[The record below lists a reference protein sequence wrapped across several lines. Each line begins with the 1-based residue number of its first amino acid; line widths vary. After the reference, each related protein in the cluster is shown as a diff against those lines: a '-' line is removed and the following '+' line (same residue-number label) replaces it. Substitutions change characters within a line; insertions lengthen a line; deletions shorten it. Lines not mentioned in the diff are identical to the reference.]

1 MIKGKKTGQ
10 NDGNYTKIP
19 NNILKARNLS
29 SGAVRVLGLLIDRQS
44 ALDSAGKLRDDNL
57 FYMVASAFNDAMDIS
72 GTQVQR
78 TILPELESK
87 GLITRHRCPQDEDS
101 VYRRYTFY
109 SLNWDRIYSYDGSQK
124 DVTKEAKKKA
134 KGRKAQEVLRARQ
147 TLETVTEE
155 VTEAFPEVIAEA
167 VTEPVAKTSETDR
180 PVLKALAD
188 TLHYGCIE
196 DMMQLDW
203 DYPQRESEQQFF
215 FMDMVKKFALH
226 RLGYISVVDY
236 DEALYKV
243 VKMFSDWDRCSE
255 GIARIKLECK
265 IKAIE
270 DTLTKVIKSLQ
281 DV

>member
-10 NDGNYTKIP
+10 DDGNYTKIP

-29 SGAVRVLGLLIDRQS
+29 SNAVRVLGLLIDRQS
-44 ALDSAGKLRDDNL
+44 ALENAGKLREDNL
-57 FYMVASAFNDAMDIS
+57 FYMVASAFDDAMDIS

-87 GLITRHRCPQDEDS
+87 GLITRYPCPPDADS

-109 SLNWDRIYSYDGSQK
+109 SLNWDKIYSYDGSHK
-124 DVTKEAKKKA
+124 DEVKEAKKKA
-134 KGRKAQEVLRARQ
+134 KGRKAQEVLRSRQ
-147 TLETVTEE
+147 TLEVITETVPD
-155 VTEAFPEVIAEA
+155 VVAEP
-167 VTEPVAKTSETDR
+167 VTEPVTITSDADR
-180 PVLKALAD
+180 PILKALAD

-226 RLGYISVVDY
+226 RLGYISVDY

>member
-10 NDGNYTKIP
+10 EDGNYTKIP

-29 SGAVRVLGLLIDRQS
+29 SNAVRVLGLLIDRQS

-57 FYMVASAFNDAMDIS
+57 FYMVASAFDDAMDIS

-87 GLITRHRCPQDEDS
+87 GLIIRHRCPQDADS

-109 SLNWDRIYSYDGSQK
+109 SLNWDRIYTYDGSQK
-124 DVTKEAKKKA
+124 DVTKEIKKKA

-147 TLETVTEE
+147 AMEE
-155 VTEAFPEVIAEA
+155 VTEASPEVIAEP
-167 VTEPVAKTSETDR
+167 VTEPVAKTSEADR

-203 DYPQRESEQQFF
+203 DYPQRESEQHFF
-215 FMDMVKKFALH
+215 FMDMFKKFALH
-226 RLGYISVVDY
+226 RLGYISLDY
-236 DEALYKV
+236 DNALYKV
-243 VKMFSDWDRCSE
+243 VTLFAEWDRCSE
-255 GIARIKLECK
+255 GIARIKVECK

>member
-10 NDGNYTKIP
+10 DDGNYTKIP

-29 SGAVRVLGLLIDRQS
+29 SNAVRVLGLLIDRQS

-57 FYMVASAFNDAMDIS
+57 FYMVASAFDDAMDIS

-87 GLITRHRCPQDEDS
+87 GLITRHRCPQDADS

-109 SLNWDRIYSYDGSQK
+109 SLNWDRIYTYDGSQK
-124 DVTKEAKKKA
+124 DVTKEIKKKA

-180 PVLKALAD
+180 LVLKALAE

-203 DYPQRESEQQFF
+203 DYPERESEQHFF
-215 FMDMVKKFALH
+215 FMDMFKKFALH
-226 RLGYISVVDY
+226 RLGYISLDY
-236 DEALYKV
+236 DDALYKV
-243 VKMFSDWDRCSE
+243 VTLFAECDRCSE
-255 GIARIKLECK
+255 GVARIKVECR

>member
-10 NDGNYTKIP
+10 EDGNYTKIP

-44 ALDSAGKLRDDNL
+44 ALDSAGKLREDNL
-57 FYMVASAFNDAMDIS
+57 FYMVASAFDDAMDIS

-87 GLITRHRCPQDEDS
+87 GLITRHRCPQDADS

-109 SLNWDRIYSYDGSQK
+109 SLNWDRIYTYDGSQK
-124 DVTKEAKKKA
+124 DVTKEIKKKA

-147 TLETVTEE
+147 AMEE
-155 VTEAFPEVIAEA
+155 VTEASPEVIAEP
-167 VTEPVAKTSETDR
+167 VTEPVAKTSEADR

-203 DYPQRESEQQFF
+203 DYPKRESEQHFF
-215 FMDMVKKFALH
+215 FMDMFKKFALH
-226 RLGYISVVDY
+226 RLGYISLDY
-236 DEALYKV
+236 DNALYKV
-243 VKMFSDWDRCSE
+243 VTLFAEWDRCSE
-255 GIARIKLECK
+255 GIARIKVECK

-270 DTLTKVIKSLQ
+270 DTLNKVIKSLQ

>member
-10 NDGNYTKIP
+10 DDGNYTKIP

-29 SGAVRVLGLLIDRQS
+29 SNAVRVLGLLIDRQS

-57 FYMVASAFNDAMDIS
+57 FYMVASAFDDAMDIS

-87 GLITRHRCPQDEDS
+87 GLITRYPCPPDADS

-109 SLNWDRIYSYDGSQK
+109 SLNWDKIYSYDGSHK
-124 DVTKEAKKKA
+124 DEVKEAKKKA
-134 KGRKAQEVLRARQ
+134 KGRKAQEVLRSRQ
-147 TLETVTEE
+147 TLEVITETVPD
-155 VTEAFPEVIAEA
+155 VVAEP
-167 VTEPVAKTSETDR
+167 VTEPVTITSDADR

-203 DYPQRESEQQFF
+203 DYPQRESEQHFF
-215 FMDMVKKFALH
+215 FMDMFKKFALH
-226 RLGYISVVDY
+226 RLGYISLDY
-236 DEALYKV
+236 DDALYKV
-243 VKMFSDWDRCSE
+243 VTLFAEWDRCSE
-255 GIARIKLECK
+255 GIARIKVECR

>member
-10 NDGNYTKIP
+10 DDGNYTKIP

-29 SGAVRVLGLLIDRQS
+29 SNAVRVLGLLIDRQS
-44 ALDSAGKLRDDNL
+44 ALDSAGKLREDNL
-57 FYMVASAFNDAMDIS
+57 FYMVASAFDDAMDIS

-87 GLITRHRCPQDEDS
+87 GLITRHRCPQNADS

-109 SLNWDRIYSYDGSQK
+109 SLNWDRIYTYDGSQK
-124 DVTKEAKKKA
+124 DVTKEIKKKA

-147 TLETVTEE
+147 AMEE
-155 VTEAFPEVIAEA
+155 VTEASPEVIAEP
-167 VTEPVAKTSETDR
+167 VTEPVAKTSEADR

-203 DYPQRESEQQFF
+203 DYPQRESEQHFF
-215 FMDMVKKFALH
+215 FMDMFKKFALH
-226 RLGYISVVDY
+226 RLGYISLDY
-236 DEALYKV
+236 DNALYKV
-243 VKMFSDWDRCSE
+243 VTLFAEWDRCSE
-255 GIARIKLECK
+255 GIARIKVECR

>member
-1 MIKGKKTGQ
+1 
-10 NDGNYTKIP
+10 
-19 NNILKARNLS
+19 
-29 SGAVRVLGLLIDRQS
+29 
-44 ALDSAGKLRDDNL
+44 
-57 FYMVASAFNDAMDIS
+57 MVASAFDDAMDIS

-87 GLITRHRCPQDEDS
+87 GLITRHRCPQDADS

-109 SLNWDRIYSYDGSQK
+109 SLNWDRIYTYDGSQK
-124 DVTKEAKKKA
+124 DVTKEIKKKA
-134 KGRKAQEVLRARQ
+134 KGRRAQEVLRARQ
-147 TLETVTEE
+147 TLETVAEE
-155 VTEAFPEVIAEA
+155 VTEVFPEVIAEA

-226 RLGYISVVDY
+226 RLGYISVDY

>member
-10 NDGNYTKIP
+10 DDGNYTKIP

-29 SGAVRVLGLLIDRQS
+29 SNAVRVLGLLIDRQS

-57 FYMVASAFNDAMDIS
+57 FYMVASAFDDAMDIS

-87 GLITRHRCPQDEDS
+87 GLITRHRCPQDADS

-109 SLNWDRIYSYDGSQK
+109 SLNWDRIYTYDGSQK
-124 DVTKEAKKKA
+124 DVTKEIKKKA

-147 TLETVTEE
+147 TLEV
-155 VTEAFPEVIAEA
+155 VAEA
-167 VTEPVAKTSETDR
+167 VPDVVAEPVTEPVTITSDADR

-203 DYPQRESEQQFF
+203 DYPRRESEQHFF
-215 FMDMVKKFALH
+215 FMDMFKKFALH
-226 RLGYISVVDY
+226 RLGYISLDY
-236 DEALYKV
+236 DNALYKV
-243 VKMFSDWDRCSE
+243 VTLFAEWDRCSE
-255 GIARIKLECK
+255 GIARIKVECK

>member
-10 NDGNYTKIP
+10 DDGNYTKIP

-29 SGAVRVLGLLIDRQS
+29 SNAVRVLGLLIDRQS
-44 ALDSAGKLRDDNL
+44 ALDSAGKLREDNL
-57 FYMVASAFNDAMDIS
+57 FYMVASAFDDAMDIS

-87 GLITRHRCPQDEDS
+87 GLIIRHRCPQDADS

-109 SLNWDRIYSYDGSQK
+109 SLNWDRIYTYDGSQK
-124 DVTKEAKKKA
+124 DVTKEIKKKA

-147 TLETVTEE
+147 AMEE
-155 VTEAFPEVIAEA
+155 VTEASLEVIAEA

-180 PVLKALAD
+180 LVLKALAD

-203 DYPQRESEQQFF
+203 DYPQRESEQHFF
-215 FMDMVKKFALH
+215 FMDMFKKFALH
-226 RLGYISVVDY
+226 KLGYISLDY
-236 DEALYKV
+236 DDALYKV
-243 VKMFSDWDRCSE
+243 VTLFAEWDRCSE
-255 GIARIKLECK
+255 GIARIKVECK